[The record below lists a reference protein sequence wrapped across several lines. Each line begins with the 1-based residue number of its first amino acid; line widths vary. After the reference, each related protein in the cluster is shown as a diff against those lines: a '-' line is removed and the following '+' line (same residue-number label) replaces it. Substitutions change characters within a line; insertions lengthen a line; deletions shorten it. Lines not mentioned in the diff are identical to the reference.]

1 MKRYIL
7 AFSFLLVSGLALG
20 QTMETPVSFD
30 SGGKIMEWTR
40 KMEAGVCLFP
50 DVADFDR
57 ALLWKAD
64 SAYVLELFSSQGRV
78 RRPLTPAGLDS
89 LKTSVDAF
97 LAGQGRQYGLN
108 QEGRGDLLWW
118 QIPLS
123 LGWYGPAVVAIAD
136 PDNGS
141 VGTGLY
147 LISAAATYYIPF
159 MLTKNSQITPAQ
171 AHMSIAY
178 GVSGIFAGGALSALL
193 GVDDYRGYCGIM
205 LGTSIS
211 GQVSGFSWGKRFT
224 KPQSQMISQYSVFG
238 MVDLPLFIGTLAEDP
253 DEKLF
258 SAAALAGIGGGTY
271 LGHRIANGKDISEG
285 EPVLSETSGLTGMG
299 TGIGL
304 YVALAG
310 KDSIGE
316 LDISGRA
323 MCAAMLA
330 GTAGGLYLGHK
341 LSKGYSFTKS
351 DGLIIQGATYGGALL
366 GAGIGFLAAQSGTGA
381 DKARI
386 VCGTSTLG
394 LLGGYYLGMKTVRN
408 QEHKRFSGLDINFD
422 GVPLGL
428 ALAASKT
435 KTRIPWI
442 TGSF

>member
-1 MKRYIL
+1 MKNYFL
-7 AFSFLLVSGLALG
+7 GFSLLLISTLALG

-30 SGGKIMEWTR
+30 SSGKILEWDR
-40 KMEAGVCLFP
+40 KMEAKAGLFP
-50 DVADFDR
+50 EGPDFDR

-64 SAYVLELFSSQGRV
+64 SAYILEFFSSKGRV
-78 RRPLTPAGLDS
+78 RKPLTLAGLDS
-89 LKTSVDAF
+89 LKVSVDAF

-136 PDNGS
+136 PDNSS

-147 LISAAATYYIPF
+147 LTSAAATYYIPF
-159 MLTKNSQITPAQ
+159 LLTKNSQITPAQ

-178 GVSGIFAGGALSALL
+178 GFSGIFAGGALSALL

-211 GQVSGFSWGKRFT
+211 GQISGFSWGKNFT
-224 KPQSQMISQYSVFG
+224 KPQAQIISQYSDFG
-238 MVDLPLFIGTLAEDP
+238 MVDLPLFIGVLANDP
-253 DEKLF
+253 DEKLV
-258 SAAALAGIGGGTY
+258 SAAALAGMGCGTY

-285 EPVLSETSGLTGMG
+285 EPVISETSGLTGMG

-310 KDSIGE
+310 KDSIGD
-316 LDISGRA
+316 LDLSGRA
-323 MCAAMLA
+323 MCAVMLA
-330 GTAGGLYLGHK
+330 GNAGGLYLGHK
-341 LSKGYSFTKS
+341 LSKGYNFTKG
-351 DGLIIQGATYGGALL
+351 DGLIVEGATYGGALL
-366 GAGIGFLAAQSGTGA
+366 GAGIGFFAAQSGTGA
-381 DKARI
+381 DKARV
-386 VCGTSTLG
+386 VCGSATLG
-394 LLGGYYLGMKTVRN
+394 LLGGYYLGIKTVRN
-408 QEHKRFSGLDINFD
+408 QEHKRFSKLDINFH

-435 KTRIPWI
+435 KTQIPWI